1 MVSFSIGSL
10 LHKPV
15 GTKHSVPLDEIFQ
28 CPDPDD
34 PRLICNVTGTVNF
47 LKLPHEINVQIKN
60 LHTAVECVCRLC
72 LTRFEYT
79 IDVPFAEREFII
91 DLPPEAIEKGEDVQ
105 YVSKNN
111 AILLDEMIREEILLH
126 FEEFPVCSG
135 GCKGLCHTCGANR
148 NEKKCSCSTAAL
160 KPHSPFRFL

>member
-1 MVSFSIGSL
+1 ME
-10 LHKPV
+10 
-15 GTKHSVPLDEIFQ
+15 DR
-28 CPDPDD
+28 DPALREQGLVR
-34 PRLICNVTGTVNF
+34 PAWRL
-47 LKLPHEINVQIKN
+47 P
-60 LHTAVECVCRLC
+60 
-72 LTRFEYT
+72 YS
-79 IDVPFAEREFII
+79 DVA